1 MTGLFTSLKI
11 GSVQLQNRVVLPP
24 MATEKST
31 EDGFPT
37 EELYEH
43 YQEISKGPGL
53 VIVEHSY
60 VNPRGRLSTNQ
71 LGIYSDDHIESLERL
86 VEAIRSRGAVPAI
99 QINHAGGHCD
109 EDIIGEKPLAP
120 SDAYFEDV
128 EPLSLEQM
136 EKIKEDFV
144 EGARRAAKTGFEA
157 VEIHGAHGFL
167 LGQFLSP
174 ITNQRDDRYGGADLQ
189 NRMRFPLEI
198 VKEVR
203 EAVEDIALFYRLGA
217 TDMEDGGLTVDESK
231 QFAKKLVENG
241 IEVID
246 VSGNLCG
253 SRPDELEVEQGYFV
267 PIAEKIKG
275 VVDVP
280 VIGVGGITDASFA
293 DQLVKDKKVD
303 LVAVGREQWKDPDW
317 ALKAKEKLKDV

>member
-1 MTGLFTSLKI
+1 MSGLFTPLKI
-11 GSVQLQNRVVLPP
+11 SSLELENRIVLPP

-37 EELYEH
+37 EELYQH
-43 YQEISKGPGL
+43 YKEISEGPGL

-71 LGIYSDDHIESLERL
+71 LGIYSDEHIDSLERL
-86 VEAIRSRGAVPAI
+86 ENNIRTKGAVPAI

-120 SDAYFEDV
+120 SDAYFEKT

-144 EGARRAAKTGFEA
+144 EGAKRAVKAGFDA

-174 ITNQRDDRYGGADLQ
+174 ITNQRDDEYGGKELE

-203 EAVEDIALFYRLGA
+203 EAVEDIVLFYRLGA
-217 TDMEDGGLTVDESK
+217 TDMKDEGLTVEESK

-253 SRPDELEVEQGYFV
+253 SRPDELEGEQGYFV

-293 DQLVKDKKVD
+293 DQFVKEGKVD
-303 LVAVGREQWKDPDW
+303 LVAVGREQWKNPDW
-317 ALKAKEKLKDV
+317 ALKAKKELKDI